1 MTVML
6 VLIEVIGTH
15 DAPGSSLLYGGTEGW
30 QVDLMQGTVADDD
43 VHLMT
48 IFLVVVQT
56 IVLYAGGHA
65 FRLEPLHI
73 RHHHPRGEIGILT
86 HILEVTTSEWGAEN
100 IHTRTED
107 DAFLAIEGFFAQTLA
122 IEAGHVGIPCG
133 SETGE
138 CGERHTRI
146 VGLSC
151 LYPLVPEHIR
161 THPVRAVVS
170 PQVGEAETFH
180 TRARELRLRMD
191 HGDLL
196 IEGHAFQCILDT
208 LFHRFRLIEVDR
220 SLGFTE

>member
-1 MTVML
+1 MTIVL
-6 VLIEVIGTH
+6 VLIEVVGTH
-15 DAPGSSLLYGGTEGW
+15 DAPSPTLLHSGFEGR
-30 QVDLMQGTVADDD
+30 QIDFMEGTVADDD

-48 IFLVVVQT
+48 VLLIVVQT
-56 IVLYAGGHA
+56 VVLHAGCHTL
-65 FRLEPLHI
+65 RLQSLYVG
-73 RHHHPRGEIGILT
+73 HHHPRGEIGILT
-86 HILEVTTSEWGAEN
+86 HILEVASSERG
-100 IHTRTED
+100 TED
-107 DAFLAIEGFFAQTLA
+107 IHAWAQNDTLLAVEGLLTETLA
-122 IEAGHVGIPCG
+122 IETGHVGIPCG

-196 IEGHAFQCILDT
+196 IEGHAFQGILDT

-220 SLGFTE
+220 GLGFTE

>member
-15 DAPGSSLLYGGTEGW
+15 DAPGSSLLYGGTEGR
-30 QVDLMQGTVADDD
+30 QVDLVQGTVADDD

-48 IFLVVVQT
+48 ILLVIVQT
-56 IVLYAGGHA
+56 VVLHAGSHA
-65 FRLEPLHI
+65 LRLESLYVG
-73 RHHHPRGEIGILT
+73 HHHPRGEIGILT
-86 HILEVTTSEWGAEN
+86 HILEVTTSEWG
-100 IHTRTED
+100 TED
-107 DAFLAIEGFFAQTLA
+107 IHAWAQDDALLTVEGLFAEALAIES
-122 IEAGHVGIPCG
+122 GHSRIPRG

-146 VGLSC
+146 VGLSG

-180 TRARELRLRMD
+180 TRTRELRLRMD